1 MTVTATGFN
10 PVFACWSDDD
20 IGVVYSS
27 GANEVN
33 NTLETGI
40 PVATVHATWTPSS
53 GAGRTVAELSPGHV
67 GPVVEPVGTVA
78 AITGTLT
85 LADTAGTLATTAIAF
100 DVREREADRFSP
112 ASLNYVSG
120 GAVAVSPDQRWI
132 GSATSSAGAGIS
144 FGRRIHN
151 GAQCLA
157 LVDDNDTTRVF
168 PLPQLR
174 DGQWHRVTVFPE
186 GQTGYFSVAV
196 DGQTVADRMSLA
208 GTAHTPTRT
217 LTNVFVRA
225 MAVST
230 TSAGALS
237 APWVEVSNAVRYRLM
252 DMDVAAPSVTVTA
265 DVGDVSATLT
275 ASVTL

>member
-10 PVFACWSDDD
+10 PVFACWGDDD
-20 IGVVYSS
+20 IGVVYRS

-53 GAGRTVAELSPGHV
+53 GAGLTVAELSPGHV

-85 LADTAGTLATTAIAF
+85 LADKVGTLATTAIAF

-112 ASLNYVSG
+112 ASLIYVSG
-120 GAVAVSPDQRWI
+120 GTVAVRPDQRWI
-132 GSATSSAGAGIS
+132 YGSISSAGIS
-144 FGRRIHN
+144 LGRRIHN

-157 LVDDNDTTRVF
+157 LVDDNDATRVF

-174 DGQWHRVTVFPE
+174 DGQWHRVAVFPE

-208 GTAHTPTRT
+208 GTAHTPTQT

-230 TSAGALS
+230 TSAEALS

-265 DVGDVSATLT
+265 DVGDASATLT